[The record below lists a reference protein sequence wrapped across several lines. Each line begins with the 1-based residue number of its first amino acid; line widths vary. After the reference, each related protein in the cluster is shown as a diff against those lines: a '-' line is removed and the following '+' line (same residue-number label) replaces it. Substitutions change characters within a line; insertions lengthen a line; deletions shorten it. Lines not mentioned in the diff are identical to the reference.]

1 MPRPPCRT
9 LPVSRRIPLSLNA
22 LHAFEAVS
30 RLLSIRDA
38 AEELAVTPSAVS
50 HQLRGLEEALGVE
63 LLHRAGNRL
72 ALTPAGAALAPE
84 LAEGFGRIA
93 AAVGRA
99 QHDRRRGPLRLSMLP
114 TFAIHWLSPRL
125 VRYPFEKQGFELLIS
140 STQAVVDLA
149 AGDADAAIR
158 QGGGVWPGVRADL
171 LFMESLDL
179 FAAPGLD
186 DAKRRPLFLSR
197 HRLTDFARWRQQ
209 AGVTG
214 DYPTQVVESTG
225 MALRAAVDGA
235 GLAFAGVEMAAAEV
249 AAGRL
254 VAVLDRPLAVA
265 GGYYLVYPEALA
277 RDRRL
282 ANVRRWLLS
291 EAGVTSRPS

>member
-1 MPRPPCRT
+1 MT
-9 LPVSRRIPLSLNA
+9 RRIPLSLNA
-22 LHAFEAVS
+22 LHAFEAVA

-63 LLHRAGNRL
+63 LLRRQGNQ
-72 ALTPAGAALAPE
+72 LTLTAAGAALAPE

-93 AAVGRA
+93 SAVGRLR
-99 QHDRRRGPLRLSMLP
+99 HDRRQGPLRLSMLP
-114 TFAIHWLSPRL
+114 TFAVHWLSPRL
-125 VRYPFEKQGFELLIS
+125 ARYPFEKQGFEWLIS
-140 STQAVVDLA
+140 TTQALVDLG
-149 AGDADAAIR
+149 AGEADAAIR
-158 QGGGVWPGVRADL
+158 QGGGIWPGVRADL

-179 FAAPGLD
+179 FAAPDLAA
-186 DAKRRPLFLSR
+186 AKRRQLFLSQ
-197 HRLTDFARWRQQ
+197 HRQSDFACWRRQ
-209 AGVTG
+209 AGDAG
-214 DYPTQVVESTG
+214 DYRTSLVDSTG

-254 VAVLDRPLAVA
+254 VAVLDRPLPTAA
-265 GGYYLVYPEALA
+265 GYYLVYPEGLA

-282 ANVRRWLLS
+282 ANVRRWLLD
-291 EAGVTSRPS
+291 EAAVTSRPR

>member
-1 MPRPPCRT
+1 MVAPQ
-9 LPVSRRIPLSLNA
+9 LPDPAVTRRIPLSLNA

-38 AEELAVTPSAVS
+38 AAELAVTPSAVS

-63 LLHRAGNRL
+63 LLQRAGNRL

-93 AAVGRA
+93 SAVGRL

-114 TFAIHWLSPRL
+114 TFAVHWLSPRL

-140 STQAVVDLA
+140 STQAMADLA
-149 AGDADAAIR
+149 AGEADAAIR
-158 QGGGVWPGVRADL
+158 HGGGEWPGLRADF
-171 LFMESLDL
+171 LFGETLDL
-179 FAAPGLD
+179 FATPGLVS
-186 DAKRRPLFLSR
+186 ARRRHLFLSQ
-197 HRLTDFARWRQQ
+197 HRQADFARWRQA
-209 AGVTG
+209 AGDVG
-214 DYPTQVVESTG
+214 DYACTIVESTG
-225 MALRAAVDGA
+225 LALRAAIDGA
-235 GLAFAGVEMAAAEV
+235 GLAFAGAEMAAAEV

-254 VAVLDRPLAVA
+254 EPVLDRPLAVA
-265 GGYYLVYPEALA
+265 GGYYLVYTEALS

-282 ANVRRWLLS
+282 ANIRRWLLG